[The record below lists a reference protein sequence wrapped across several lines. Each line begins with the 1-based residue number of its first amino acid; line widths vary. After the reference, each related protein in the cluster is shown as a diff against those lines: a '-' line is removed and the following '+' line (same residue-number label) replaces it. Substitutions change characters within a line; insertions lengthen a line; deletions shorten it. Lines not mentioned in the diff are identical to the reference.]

1 MSNLEKRTRRT
12 TPTMQQ
18 RKQSVG
24 IKKPI
29 IREPESKQY

>member
-12 TPTMQQ
+12 TVTMQQ
-18 RKQSVG
+18 EAECRVQ
-24 IKKPI
+24 KPI